1 MSFSKRFALK
11 ERVIVVVAI
20 GFVALIS
27 TSLLVQLNF
36 SRFSDFAEN
45 FYQTQLPLVENAHDL
60 EHASIRISALA
71 KNLRYTD
78 KQSDLDTLYLEFTRE
93 VKELEKLTAKLSV
106 QGGYSD
112 VLALNRLSQALAQEA
127 KQIFASKV
135 RQLNGSGITG
145 TSFAD
150 KTLVGNSLQK
160 STKQLADLATEY
172 RAQVETKLLK
182 NSSDLQATQ
191 VRFSFLNLF
200 VPFPI
205 SLLMFLSIWGLMRRF
220 SLRTENL
227 HSVLLGET
235 ATLNKDFFKS
245 WDELSD
251 LGLVAIEF
259 QDQKRA
265 LELSKLEYERLNNDV
280 QNIIDGANSPI
291 FAFDMTQRIT
301 VWNRKAI
308 ELTKIDT
315 DRVNEGMFLKDILCD
330 ECLSEFET
338 RLIALSQDADLDAW
352 ESYLVAK
359 DGRRIPVLC
368 SLTSQ
373 LQSSRNKGEIF
384 CIAQDLTQRNALQ
397 AEAIQASKLAN
408 LGEMA
413 TGMAHELNQPL
424 NAMNITLASLRNT
437 LKPNKYNPEKASTL
451 IDRVANQVERASS
464 IIDHMRIFGRRAD
477 DPVQVFEMGI
487 CINRAVNLLAPQL
500 KLASIDLSLRIE
512 SNLLICGHA
521 ILFEQVILNLLSNAK
536 FELEKRQ
543 VQNPWIKVEAARMD
557 QHIVVSIED
566 NAGGI
571 DEEVLPKIFEPFFTT
586 KEAGKGT
593 GLGLSI
599 SYGIIEEMSGKLAV
613 NNSQNGAKFEIRF
626 AANLDVVSTQNE
638 VA

>member
-11 ERVIVVVAI
+11 ERVFVVMAI

-27 TSLLVQLNF
+27 TSLLVHLNF

-71 KNLRYTD
+71 TNLRYTN

-93 VKELEKLTAKLSV
+93 VKELERLTAKLSV
-106 QGGYSD
+106 EGGYSD
-112 VLALNRLSQALAQEA
+112 VLALNRLSQTLAQEA

-135 RQLNGSGITG
+135 RQLKGSGITG

-160 STKQLADLATEY
+160 STKKLADLASEY
-172 RAQVETKLLK
+172 RVQVETKLLK
-182 NSSDLQATQ
+182 NSSDLQATL

-227 HSVLLGET
+227 HSVLLSET

-280 QNIIDGANSPI
+280 QNIIDGANSPV

-308 ELTKIDT
+308 ELTKIDI

-368 SLTSQ
+368 NLTSQ

-384 CIAQDLTQRNALQ
+384 CIAQDLTQKNALQ
-397 AEAIQASKLAN
+397 AEAVQASKLAN

-451 IDRVANQVERASS
+451 IERVANQVERASS

-477 DPVQVFEMGI
+477 DPVQVFEIGT

-543 VQNPWIKVEAARMD
+543 VRNPWIKVVAARID
-557 QHIVVSIED
+557 QHIVISIED

-599 SYGIIEEMSGKLAV
+599 SYGIIEDMSGRLAV

>member
-11 ERVIVVVAI
+11 ERVFVVVAI
-20 GFVALIS
+20 GFLALIS

-71 KNLRYTD
+71 KNLRYTN

-93 VKELEKLTAKLSV
+93 VKELERLTAKLSV
-106 QGGYSD
+106 EGGYSD
-112 VLALNRLSQALAQEA
+112 VLALNRLSQTLAQEA

-182 NSSDLQATQ
+182 NSSDLQATL

-265 LELSKLEYERLNNDV
+265 LELSKLEYERLNSDV

-291 FAFDMTQRIT
+291 FVFDMTQRIT
-301 VWNRKAI
+301 VWNRKAV
-308 ELTKIDT
+308 ELTKIDI

-368 SLTSQ
+368 NLTSQ

-384 CIAQDLTQRNALQ
+384 CIAQDLTQKNALQ
-397 AEAIQASKLAN
+397 AEAVQASKLAN

-451 IDRVANQVERASS
+451 IERVANQVERASS

-477 DPVQVFEMGI
+477 DPAQVFEMGN
-487 CINRAVNLLAPQL
+487 CINRAANLLAPQL

-543 VQNPWIKVEAARMD
+543 VQNPWIKVEAARVD
-557 QHIVVSIED
+557 QHIAISIED

-599 SYGIIEEMSGKLAV
+599 SYGIIEDMSGRLAV

-626 AANLDVVSTQNE
+626 TANLDVLSTRNE